1 MENNSEESYK
11 NLEEKFDKMRT
22 SFENGTLDIKNVSLE
37 EWMEPWEGLKNFEEE
52 NGRLRYAIKNM
63 FHIQNYTSE
72 ELKKK
77 CENED
82 IEGENDRDRKNKLL
96 KAFIAARAKQFGE
109 RDNDKMRLVG
119 QTGQARKSRRKSR
132 RKKRRKSRR
141 KKRRKT
147 KRRKKRRKS
156 RRKTRRKTKR
166 RKTKNH
172 K

>member
-1 MENNSEESYK
+1 MENKSEESYK
-11 NLEEKFDKMRT
+11 NLEEKFNKMRT
-22 SFENGTLDIKNVSLE
+22 SFENGSLKIQNVSLE
-37 EWMEPWEGLKNFEEE
+37 KWMEPWEGLLNHEEE

-63 FHIQNYTSE
+63 FHIEKYTSE
-72 ELKKK
+72 ELEKK
-77 CENED
+77 CKK
-82 IEGENDRDRKNKLL
+82 EGIVEENDRDRKNKLL
-96 KAFIAARAKQFGE
+96 KAFIDA
-109 RDNDKMRLVG
+109 G
-119 QTGQARKSRRKSR
+119 QWWGGARKSRRKSR

>member
-132 RKKRRKSRR
+132 RKKRRK
-141 KKRRKT
+141 T